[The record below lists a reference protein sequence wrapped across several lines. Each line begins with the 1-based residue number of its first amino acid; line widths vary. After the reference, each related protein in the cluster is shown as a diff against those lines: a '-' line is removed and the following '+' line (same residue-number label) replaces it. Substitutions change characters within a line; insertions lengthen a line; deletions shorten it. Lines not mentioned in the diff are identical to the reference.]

1 MRPDDKDRRNAMFK
15 NSHMRL
21 LMKLVGLQ
29 LLDPASE
36 ETPESA
42 WIIPSDVSA
51 DVLKDAIHYINQ
63 AEFSPPTFEEGVLA
77 EHQLKRKSA
86 PRKKADFDDDEDGE
100 PDNPMFGPLGP
111 TVRRPIDEE
120 DGPKKSPRK
129 RRPRKELTEEER
141 QKKRKER
148 RRKEQDRLMSF
159 RSEEFVRPE
168 DDETDSEYDEA
179 FFAREREI
187 KAKAAAI
194 RHVAERLL
202 VPRKPTRKRGIAATE
217 SASSSEEHQEGSGDS
232 ESGHDSD
239 PGDDFILRAMNTT
252 LEEENEGQPEGTL
265 PDGSDGESRK
275 RRRISVEK
283 TQPDED
289 EEMGGVNKNGDEDE
303 DEAPV
308 VTRRPRVRG
317 GFVVDSDDDE

>member
-15 NSHMRL
+15 NSQMRL

-29 LLDPASE
+29 LLGPASD

-51 DVLKDAIHYINQ
+51 DVLTDAIHYINQ

-86 PRKKADFDDDEDGE
+86 PRKKADFDDDEEGE
-100 PDNPMFGPLGP
+100 LDDPMFGPLGP
-111 TVRRPIDEE
+111 TVRKPIDEE

-148 RRKEQDRLMSF
+148 RRKEQEKVKRL
-159 RSEEFVRPE
+159 RSEKYVRPE
-168 DDETDSEYDEA
+168 DDETDSEYDEV
-179 FFAREREI
+179 FYAREREAE
-187 KAKAAAI
+187 AKASAI
-194 RHVAERLL
+194 RHVAERLIISK
-202 VPRKPTRKRGIAATE
+202 KPTRKRGIAATE
-217 SASSSEEHQEGSGDS
+217 SASSSEEHQGGGD
-232 ESGHDSD
+232 DSD
-239 PGDDFILRAMNTT
+239 SGDDFILRAMNTT
-252 LEEENEGQPEGTL
+252 LEEENGGQPEGVL
-265 PDGSDGESRK
+265 PDGSDGEGRK

-289 EEMGGVNKNGDEDE
+289 EEMGGVNRNGDEDE

-317 GFVVDSDDDE
+317 GFVVDSDDDDE